1 MWRTQPWLETT
12 MPGKVE
18 KARIEA
24 VSTAT
29 IAVPLQADHAHIV
42 VEHLVRHVGEIENR
56 VLVAPRYRRAVFQGR
71 KSRTSCVRE
80 AAAGRMSMPRVSKLS
95 AHATFLT

>member
-1 MWRTQPWLETT
+1 

-29 IAVPLQADHAHIV
+29 IAVPLQDDHAHIV

-56 VLVAPRYRRAVFQGR
+56 VLVGPAISAGCFPRQ
-71 KSRTSCVRE
+71 KIQDELRE
-80 AAAGRMSMPRVSKLS
+80 GGCCRQNVMPRVSKLS